1 MPMFSFWKLS
11 FAVAT
16 KTSHSTEIQLL
27 KIATPLLFLKQDISL
42 SEELMI
48 FRIGYLDTTQY
59 YQFYPPRPEMDVL
72 LLINTRQ
79 APPLM
84 TVGPQSNKLS
94 HFILFNKNLS
104 KWSMDPPT
112 KDNHST
118 THLKA
123 TKKSLER
130 LNYCW

>member
-1 MPMFSFWKLS
+1 MPMFSLKEANLRCSNKNIS
-11 FAVAT
+11 FNWN
-16 KTSHSTEIQLL
+16 STFENSNT
-27 KIATPLLFLKQDISL
+27 AFFLKQDISL

-59 YQFYPPRPEMDVL
+59 YQYYPPRPEMDVL